1 MNLLKKLLGNSDP
14 AIYTLESDP
23 SADPDDQVIGQLRG
37 MGVELA
43 KPRDTRHYLYFAGE
57 AQATEA
63 GDRIRPLGYRV
74 EVVESAAGDG
84 QWLVLASHDLV
95 VSRES
100 VVAAKESLVGACE
113 GLDPDYD
120 GWEAAAV

>member
-1 MNLLKKLLGNSDP
+1 MNLLKKLLGSSEP
-14 AIYTLESDP
+14 AIYTIESDA
-23 SADPDDQVIGQLRG
+23 SADPDDQVIGQLRE
-37 MGVELA
+37 MGVDLA

-57 AQATEA
+57 SQATQA
-63 GDRIRPLGYRV
+63 GERIRPLGYNV

-84 QWLVLASHDLV
+84 QWLALASHDLV

-100 VVAAKESLVGACE
+100 VVEARESLIAACE
-113 GLDPDYD
+113 GLDPYYD